1 MIMKRMAS
9 TLVYS
14 GVFHVKRIQFV
25 VILLLVAVFASG
37 CVMSRS
43 PITGKK
49 RAYGM
54 SWEQER
60 QLGQQADQQIVAQFG
75 LYDDAEL
82 TQYVNQ
88 IGQQVV
94 QNSHLRRPDATEEF
108 KNTPFTFRVL
118 DSPVVNAFA
127 LPGGYVYVTR
137 GLLSHLTNEAQL
149 AVVLGHEVGHV
160 AARHASQRAFEQQI
174 GQLGL
179 IGGAILGQEVLGL
192 PAGNLL
198 NLGSQAAQLL
208 FLSYGRDDERESDQ
222 LGVEYAALS
231 GYEAA
236 EGSAFFSVLK
246 RLGEQQGESIP
257 NWLST
262 HPDPGEREQTILRLA
277 SEWEGRANM
286 DQVNQ
291 ASLYNAIDGIVLGDN
306 PRQGFTENNTF
317 YHPDLAF
324 QFPVPQNFQ
333 VINQATQV
341 GMVDANQQAIMIFS
355 LAQQS
360 SARQAATTF
369 AQQQGLTVVESGP
382 ATVNGL
388 TAFYVVADAQTEQGQ
403 QVRLLTYFIEHGGRV
418 NTFIGYTVA
427 QNFANYQ
434 DQFLR
439 TMRGFA
445 PLRDSRILNIK
456 PVRLQV
462 TRSPRPSTFQALLPS
477 QLPAGF
483 SAEELAILNQ
493 LQLNTSVPQGTP
505 LKLPAR

>member
-1 MIMKRMAS
+1 MAP
-9 TLVYS
+9 TVFHPA
-14 GVFHVKRIQFV
+14 VFHVKRIPFV
-25 VILLLVAVFASG
+25 LILLLAAIFASG
-37 CVMSRS
+37 CVVSRS
-43 PITGKK
+43 PVTGKK

-54 SWEQER
+54 SWAQER
-60 QLGQQADQQIVAQFG
+60 QLGQQADQQIIAQFG

-82 TQYVNQ
+82 TQYVDRV
-88 IGQQVV
+88 GQRVV
-94 QNSHLRRPDATEEF
+94 QNSHLRRPDTPEEF
-108 KNTPFTFRVL
+108 RNTPFTFRVL

-208 FLSYGRDDERESDQ
+208 FLSYSRDDERESDR

-236 EGSAFFSVLK
+236 EGSAFFNVLR
-246 RLGEQQGESIP
+246 RLGEQQGGGIP

-262 HPDPGEREQTILRLA
+262 HPDPGEREQTILQLA

-286 DQVNQ
+286 EQVDQ
-291 ASLYNAIDGIVLGDN
+291 ASLYNAIDGIVLGEN

-333 VINQATQV
+333 VINQPTQV
-341 GMVDANQQAIMIFS
+341 GMIASNQQAIMIFT

-360 SARQAATTF
+360 SARQAASAF

-388 TAFYVVADAQTEQGQ
+388 TAYYVVADAQTEQQ
-403 QVRLLTYFIEHGGRV
+403 QIRILSYFIEHGGRV

-427 QNFANYQ
+427 QNFANYR

-456 PVRLQV
+456 PVRLQI
-462 TRSPRPSTFQALLPS
+462 TRAPRTGTFQTLLPS
-477 QLPAGF
+477 QLPEGF

-493 LQLNTSVPQGTP
+493 VQLNTTIQQGTP
-505 LKLPAR
+505 LKLPVR